1 MKNVFKLS
9 FAALTLSL
17 VMMLSPTQINANYM
31 SLADKCKSG
40 KSKCKCSNGCWAG
53 GGSCGCYPVSM

>member
-17 VMMLSPTQINANYM
+17 VMMLSPTQINATYM
-31 SLADKCKSG
+31 SSIFTDVCESG
-40 KSKCKCSNGCWAG
+40 ESKCTCSNGCIAG
-53 GGSCGCYPVSM
+53 WCM